1 MGLKFVLGRGGIGKT
16 TFMLYEIKKRVQ
28 DDETSPVILLVPEQY
43 SFEME
48 KNMSKLFQGKEKDK
62 YLRSRVLSFKTMS
75 SIVFSK
81 VGGLTDVNI
90 NSSGRAMIVYKSIDK
105 ITKDLN
111 VYARSATQSGFVS
124 SITDMISELKQYNVS
139 PEILEN
145 MSGEIENETL
155 RYKLMDI
162 AKIYTEFEK
171 NLHENYVDSQD
182 MLTSLAE
189 KLEKCDYF
197 KGAYIYIDE
206 FTGFTPN
213 QYGILRVLLKQA
225 KEVYVSLTI
234 DSLTQFTYAKN
245 DAFSRTLTSGCCV
258 SVVCIGVYANTV
270 VPLKITEASTAAT
283 VPILDAFLFLF
294 IMSSTLLFIDS
305 FLSPNKLFLQTT
317 GTCLVLAESLTRAL
331 A

>member
-16 TFMLYEIKKRVQ
+16 TFMLNEIKKRVQ

-48 KNMSKLFQGKEKDK
+48 KNMSKLFQGEEKDK

-245 DAFSRTLTSGCCV
+245 DAFSRTKYTFEKLYKIAVEENVKIHTNINLNSEEVKRFRG
-258 SVVCIGVYANTV
+258 NDE
-270 VPLKITEASTAAT
+270 LKHLEAFYHAYPYRKYEKETKH
-283 VPILDAFLFLF
+283 I
-294 IMSSTLLFIDS
+294 
-305 FLSPNKLFLQTT
+305 
-317 GTCLVLAESLTRAL
+317 
-331 A
+331 

>member
-1 MGLKFVLGRGGIGKT
+1 MGLRFVLGRGGIGKT
-16 TFMLYEIKKRVQ
+16 TYMLNEIKKRVQ
-28 DDETSPVILLVPEQY
+28 DNETSPVVLLVPEQY

-48 KNMSKLFQGKEKDK
+48 KNMSRLFQGEEKDK

-90 NSSGRAMIVYKSIDK
+90 NSSGRAMIIYKSIDK
-105 ITKDLN
+105 ISNELK
-111 VYARSATQSGFVS
+111 VYGRSATQSGFVG

-139 PEILEN
+139 PEMLEN
-145 MSGEIENETL
+145 MAGEVENETL

-162 AKIYTEFEK
+162 AKIYNEFEK

-197 KGAYIYIDE
+197 KDAYIYIDE

-213 QYGILRVLLKQA
+213 QYGVLRVLLKQA
-225 KEVYVSLTI
+225 KEVYISLTI
-234 DSLTQFTYAKN
+234 DSLTQFTYSKN
-245 DAFSRTLTSGCCV
+245 DAFSRTKYTFEKLYKLEAEEGVKIHNNVNLNTEKVKRLT
-258 SVVCIGVYANTV
+258 
-270 VPLKITEASTAAT
+270 L
-283 VPILDAFLFLF
+283 
-294 IMSSTLLFIDS
+294 
-305 FLSPNKLFLQTT
+305 
-317 GTCLVLAESLTRAL
+317 
-331 A
+331 

>member
-16 TFMLYEIKKRVQ
+16 TFMLNEIKKRVQ

-162 AKIYTEFEK
+162 AKIYTEFECECLYMDFLK
-171 NLHENYVDSQD
+171 YYDEK
-182 MLTSLAE
+182 TEREIAAE
-189 KLEKCDYF
+189 E
-197 KGAYIYIDE
+197 
-206 FTGFTPN
+206 
-213 QYGILRVLLKQA
+213 GIKHQA
-225 KEVYVSLTI
+225 IHIGL
-234 DSLTQFTYAKN
+234 DR
-245 DAFSRTLTSGCCV
+245 SRKK
-258 SVVCIGVYANTV
+258 
-270 VPLKITEASTAAT
+270 LKI
-283 VPILDAFLFLF
+283 ILKKFE
-294 IMSSTLLFIDS
+294 
-305 FLSPNKLFLQTT
+305 N
-317 GTCLVLAESLTRAL
+317 
-331 A
+331 